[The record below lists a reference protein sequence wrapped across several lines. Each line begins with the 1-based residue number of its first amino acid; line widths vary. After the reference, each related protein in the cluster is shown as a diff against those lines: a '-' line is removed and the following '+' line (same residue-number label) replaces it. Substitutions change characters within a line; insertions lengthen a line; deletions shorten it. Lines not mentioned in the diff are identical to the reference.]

1 MLVDLNK
8 YRDSK
13 FPYTTEIEVWESLVN
28 LSSEEMLIITKSNG
42 NLRVAKVRVSRFEID
57 PQSLIES
64 AE

>member
-1 MLVDLNK
+1 LLVDLNK